1 MNRRLFNALAGA
13 LPLACAAGI
22 AGCGGTGKGS
32 GTTGPASTGA
42 SAAEGAAEGA
52 AERATESATS
62 PRDLTSVQL
71 SRRMT
76 PGINLGNTLE
86 AIPAATSWGNPPP
99 TRALMQAYKAA
110 GFRSVRIP
118 VAWTQYTDA
127 GGTISPGW
135 MGHVKQVVD
144 HALDAG
150 LYPIINIHWDGG
162 WMNHPT
168 YDKQAS
174 INARIAKYWVQIAN
188 AFKDHDE
195 RLLFAGTNEV
205 GQEGTWQGPTPEYA
219 AVQNSFNQTFVD
231 TVRATGGRNA
241 RRHLIVQGYWTNI
254 AYTLAHNTMP
264 RDSVANRLF
273 MEVHFYDPFNFTL
286 NGESRIWQW
295 GAGATDPSAAE
306 AWASE
311 ASADDQF
318 RRLKAHFVDRGVAVL
333 VGEYGAYVKPQY
345 PGMAAYRKAWAQYIT
360 RSIAR
365 HDLVPVWWDTG
376 ELIDR
381 HTAQPKVPDVLA
393 AIVDAAKR

>member
-1 MNRRLFNALAGA
+1 MERRRFSILVGTA
-13 LPLACAAGI
+13 PLALGGLMS
-22 AGCGGTGKGS
+22 GCGGTGNGS
-32 GTTGPASTGA
+32 GSAGPAEAGA
-42 SAAEGAAEGA
+42 GTVGSAGM
-52 AERATESATS
+52 RN
-62 PRDLTSVQL
+62 LTSVQI
-71 SRRMT
+71 SREMS

-86 AIPAATSWGNPPP
+86 AIPEATSWGNPPP

-118 VAWTQYTDA
+118 VAWTQYADVQGRIGA
-127 GGTISPGW
+127 AW
-135 MGHVKQVVD
+135 MAHVKQVVG

-150 LYPIINIHWDGG
+150 LYAIVNIHWDGG

-174 INARIAKYWVQIAN
+174 INARITTYWAQIAR
-188 AFKDHDE
+188 AFQEFDD

-231 TVRATGGRNA
+231 TVRATGGNNA
-241 RRHLIVQGYWTNI
+241 ARHLIVQGYWTNV
-254 AYTLAHNTMP
+254 AYTLAHNTLP
-264 RDSVANRLF
+264 SDRIANRLF
-273 MEVHFYDPFNFTL
+273 MEVHFYDPYNFTL
-286 NGESRIWQW
+286 NGDSKIWQW
-295 GAGATDPSAAE
+295 GAGATDPAATE

-311 ASADDQF
+311 AAADEQF

-333 VGEYGAYVKPQY
+333 VGEYGAYVKPAY
-345 PGMAAYRKAWAQYIT
+345 PGMAPYRKAWAQSIT
-360 RSIAR
+360 RAIVR

-393 AIVDAAKR
+393 AIVDAARR